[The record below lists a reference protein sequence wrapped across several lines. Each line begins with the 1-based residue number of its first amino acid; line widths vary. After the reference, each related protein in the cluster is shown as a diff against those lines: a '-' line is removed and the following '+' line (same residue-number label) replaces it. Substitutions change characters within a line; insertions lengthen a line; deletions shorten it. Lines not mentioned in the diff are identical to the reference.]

1 MYDVMIIGAGVTGSA
16 IARELMRKKRN
27 IAVLERCSDICEG
40 TSKANSGIVHAGF
53 DATPGTLKAKMNVQ
67 GSRMMEALSKELDFS
82 YKRNGSLVLC
92 FNEADR
98 PKLELLLEKAEKNGV
113 EGCEIISGDEVRR
126 MEPQVSEQVVAALYA
141 PAGGIV
147 CPFGLTIA
155 LAENACTNGA
165 EFLLNQEVQKIVKK
179 DGYYEI
185 HTQDHV
191 YETKLVVNAAGVY
204 ADVFHNMVSE
214 HKIQIIPRKGEYCLL
229 DKKVGDFVSHTIF
242 QLPTK
247 YGKGVLVTPTVHG
260 NLMLG
265 PTAVDES
272 DKENIAT
279 TAEGLEDLQ
288 QRALL
293 STPNLPKRQTITS
306 FAGLRAH
313 TEKNDFIIE
322 EVADAPG
329 FIDVHTHGAAGVDVN
344 AADEAGLRRIA
355 AFFAT
360 QGVTAFNASVLT
372 DTPET
377 TEKCLGAIANV
388 MSDRGKG
395 AQLLGAHLEGPF
407 LAREYK
413 GAMPENLLREG
424 DENLLRA
431 YQNKYPGVIRYITVS
446 PEVPDVV
453 EMIGKISHDVVV
465 AIGHS
470 GADYDTS
477 MEAIRRGARCVT
489 HTFNAMR
496 LFHQHQPAIM
506 GAALE
511 SDCWCEAIWVRCRP
525 PKVPLKGG
533 LPHSV

>member
-1 MYDVMIIGAGVTGSA
+1 MDKLLIKN
-16 IARELMRKKRN
+16 ARVYQDGQFAR
-27 IAVLERCSDICEG
+27 AD
-40 TSKANSGIVHAGF
+40 
-53 DATPGTLKAKMNVQ
+53 
-67 GSRMMEALSKELDFS
+67 
-82 YKRNGSLVLC
+82 VLC
-92 FNEADR
+92 EDALIAKIGENLTDDDAR
-98 PKLELLLEKAEKNGV
+98 
-113 EGCEIISGDEVRR
+113 IID
-126 MEPQVSEQVVAALYA
+126 
-141 PAGGIV
+141 AGGMR
-147 CPFGLTIA
+147 L
-155 LAENACTNGA
+155 
-165 EFLLNQEVQKIVKK
+165 
-179 DGYYEI
+179 
-185 HTQDHV
+185 
-191 YETKLVVNAAGVY
+191 
-204 ADVFHNMVSE
+204 
-214 HKIQIIPRKGEYCLL
+214 
-229 DKKVGDFVSHTIF
+229 
-242 QLPTK
+242 
-247 YGKGVLVTPTVHG
+247 
-260 NLMLG
+260 
-265 PTAVDES
+265 
-272 DKENIAT
+272 
-279 TAEGLEDLQ
+279 
-288 QRALL
+288 
-293 STPNLPKRQTITS
+293 
-306 FAGLRAH
+306 
-313 TEKNDFIIE
+313 
-322 EVADAPG
+322 APG

-413 GAMPENLLREG
+413 GAMPEYLLREG

-511 SDCWCEAIWVRCRP
+511 SDCWCEAISVRPAKRQTAICTARQ
-525 PKVPLKGG
+525 
-533 LPHSV
+533 

>member
-1 MYDVMIIGAGVTGSA
+1 MDKLLVKN
-16 IARELMRKKRN
+16 ARVYQDGQFAR
-27 IAVLERCSDICEG
+27 AD
-40 TSKANSGIVHAGF
+40 
-53 DATPGTLKAKMNVQ
+53 
-67 GSRMMEALSKELDFS
+67 
-82 YKRNGSLVLC
+82 VLC
-92 FNEADR
+92 EDALIAKIGENLTDDDAR
-98 PKLELLLEKAEKNGV
+98 
-113 EGCEIISGDEVRR
+113 IID
-126 MEPQVSEQVVAALYA
+126 
-141 PAGGIV
+141 AGGMR
-147 CPFGLTIA
+147 L
-155 LAENACTNGA
+155 
-165 EFLLNQEVQKIVKK
+165 
-179 DGYYEI
+179 
-185 HTQDHV
+185 
-191 YETKLVVNAAGVY
+191 
-204 ADVFHNMVSE
+204 
-214 HKIQIIPRKGEYCLL
+214 
-229 DKKVGDFVSHTIF
+229 
-242 QLPTK
+242 
-247 YGKGVLVTPTVHG
+247 
-260 NLMLG
+260 
-265 PTAVDES
+265 
-272 DKENIAT
+272 
-279 TAEGLEDLQ
+279 
-288 QRALL
+288 
-293 STPNLPKRQTITS
+293 
-306 FAGLRAH
+306 
-313 TEKNDFIIE
+313 
-322 EVADAPG
+322 APG

-496 LFHQHQPAIM
+496 LLHQHQPAIM

-511 SDCWCEAIWVRCRP
+511 SDCWCEAICDGRHLHPGTVRML
-525 PKVPLKGG
+525 LKCKGWDRVIAITDSIMAAG
-533 LPHSV
+533 LPDGMYKLGVNDVVVEDGDAKLATTGVRAGSTLTLAQALKNIVKFTDHPVEDVIPLMTVNPARAMRMDDRKGSIEVGKDADMVLLDDDLNIAATIGLGRLIYQAD

>member
-1 MYDVMIIGAGVTGSA
+1 MDKLLVKN
-16 IARELMRKKRN
+16 ARVYQDGQFAR
-27 IAVLERCSDICEG
+27 AD
-40 TSKANSGIVHAGF
+40 
-53 DATPGTLKAKMNVQ
+53 
-67 GSRMMEALSKELDFS
+67 
-82 YKRNGSLVLC
+82 VLC
-92 FNEADR
+92 EDALIAKIGENLTDDDAR
-98 PKLELLLEKAEKNGV
+98 
-113 EGCEIISGDEVRR
+113 IID
-126 MEPQVSEQVVAALYA
+126 
-141 PAGGIV
+141 AGGMR
-147 CPFGLTIA
+147 L
-155 LAENACTNGA
+155 
-165 EFLLNQEVQKIVKK
+165 
-179 DGYYEI
+179 
-185 HTQDHV
+185 
-191 YETKLVVNAAGVY
+191 
-204 ADVFHNMVSE
+204 
-214 HKIQIIPRKGEYCLL
+214 
-229 DKKVGDFVSHTIF
+229 
-242 QLPTK
+242 
-247 YGKGVLVTPTVHG
+247 
-260 NLMLG
+260 
-265 PTAVDES
+265 
-272 DKENIAT
+272 
-279 TAEGLEDLQ
+279 
-288 QRALL
+288 
-293 STPNLPKRQTITS
+293 
-306 FAGLRAH
+306 
-313 TEKNDFIIE
+313 
-322 EVADAPG
+322 APG

-360 QGVTAFNASVLT
+360 QGVT

-413 GAMPENLLREG
+413 GAMPEYLLREG

-446 PEVPDVV
+446 PEVPGVV

-511 SDCWCEAIWVRCRP
+511 SDCWCEAICDGRHLHPGTVRMLLKCKGWD
-525 PKVPLKGG
+525 KVIAITDSIMAAG
-533 LPHSV
+533 LPDGNYKLGVNDVVVKDGDAVLASNGVRAGSTLTLAQALRNIVKFTDHPVQDVIPLMTINPAKALRMDDRKGTLEAGKDADMVLLDDELNVVMTVGLGRVIYTA